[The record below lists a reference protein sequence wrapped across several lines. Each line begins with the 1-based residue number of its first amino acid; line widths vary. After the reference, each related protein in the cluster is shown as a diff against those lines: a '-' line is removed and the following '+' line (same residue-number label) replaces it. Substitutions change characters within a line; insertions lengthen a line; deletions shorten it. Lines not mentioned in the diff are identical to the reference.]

1 MSFRSFVQLIRLEHW
16 VKNLFLF
23 LPAFFAARLAEG
35 PVLER
40 ALLGFWSFS
49 LVASAVYVLNDLIDA
64 PQDRNHPDKR
74 RRPIASNAVAPWKAL
89 VVLVLL
95 LGAGTAMA
103 VWLSPSMLLYS
114 LLYVVI
120 NVFYSFS
127 LKHIAI
133 VDISLIGMGFL
144 LRVLAGGAVTGV
156 EVSDWLIVMT
166 FLLALILGLAKRRG
180 EYVIATGGHSF
191 RRALEGYNLPFLD
204 VAITVCSTV
213 TIVAYLMYCFSPE
226 VTSRIGTHNIYYTA
240 FFVIVGILRYLQLA
254 LVFNRTES
262 PTRALLHDIFLQIVL
277 LGWIGA
283 FAWLLYGKRWL
294 GY

>member
-1 MSFRSFVQLIRLEHW
+1 MSLRSLVRLIRLEHW

-23 LPAFFAARLAEG
+23 IPAFFAARLNEWA
-35 PVLER
+35 VLQH
-40 ALLGFWSFS
+40 ALLGFLSFS
-49 LVASAVYVLNDLIDA
+49 LVASSVYVLNDLVDA
-64 PQDRNHPDKR
+64 PQDRNHPDKQ
-74 RRPIASNAVAPWKAL
+74 RRPIASSAISVRQGILVL
-89 VVLVLL
+89 VVLLFS
-95 LGAGTAMA
+95 GTAMA
-103 VWLSPSMLLYS
+103 AWLNPAMLLFT
-114 LLYVVI
+114 LLYFVI

-133 VDISLIGMGFL
+133 VDISLIGLGFL

-156 EVSDWLIVMT
+156 EVSHWLIVMT

-180 EYVIATGGHSF
+180 EYIVATGGHTF
-191 RRALEGYNLPFLD
+191 RKALEGYNLPFLD
-204 VAITVCSTV
+204 MAITLCSTV
-213 TIVAYLMYCFSPE
+213 AIVAYLMYCFSPE
-226 VTSRIGTHNIYYTA
+226 VTTRIGSNEIFYTA

-262 PTRALLHDIFLQIVL
+262 PTRALLRDTFLQLTL

-283 FAWLLYGKRWL
+283 FVWLLYIRKWM

>member
-89 VVLVLL
+89 VVLVSL

-180 EYVIATGGHSF
+180 EYVVATGGHSF